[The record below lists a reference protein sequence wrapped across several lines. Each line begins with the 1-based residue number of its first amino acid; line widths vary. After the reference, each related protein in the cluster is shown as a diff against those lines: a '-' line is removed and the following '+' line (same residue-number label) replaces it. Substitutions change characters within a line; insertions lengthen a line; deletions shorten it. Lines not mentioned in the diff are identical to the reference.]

1 MSKQVTIYFK
11 EMSMRIFILERTEDG
26 EIYAYVENA
35 EHHITVNH
43 NPDSGRNPD
52 NRVTIDTENE
62 CLVTELLE
70 PGQWTSFVVND
81 FIPQRNLYH
90 KVKGGLK

>member
-1 MSKQVTIYFK
+1 
-11 EMSMRIFILERTEDG
+11 MSMRVFILERGPDD
-26 EIYAYVENA
+26 EIYAYFEDA

-43 NPDSGRNPD
+43 NPDSGRSID
-52 NRVTIDTENE
+52 DRVTIDTSND

-81 FIPQRNLYH
+81 FMPQRNLYH
-90 KVKGGLK
+90 SLEARLSEDEQY